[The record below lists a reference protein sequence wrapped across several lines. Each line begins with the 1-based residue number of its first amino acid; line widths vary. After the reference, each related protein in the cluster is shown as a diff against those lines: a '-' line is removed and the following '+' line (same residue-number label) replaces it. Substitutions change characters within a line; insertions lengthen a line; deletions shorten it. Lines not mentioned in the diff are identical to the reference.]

1 MTTYGQKL
9 GSGWSSAGLTDVFNS
24 SLPGDW
30 MQAGK
35 TYAGTDKWAMDRGIA
50 AGFKGAENKG
60 VGSFQEFMNLKK
72 NPNSLFSNIV
82 GKGSPDFVLAKMKFA
97 G

>member
-50 AGFKGAENKG
+50 AGFQGAKNELIDG
-60 VGSFQEFMNLKK
+60 FQTFMNLKK

-82 GKGSPDFVLAKMKFA
+82 AKGSPDFVLTKMKFA